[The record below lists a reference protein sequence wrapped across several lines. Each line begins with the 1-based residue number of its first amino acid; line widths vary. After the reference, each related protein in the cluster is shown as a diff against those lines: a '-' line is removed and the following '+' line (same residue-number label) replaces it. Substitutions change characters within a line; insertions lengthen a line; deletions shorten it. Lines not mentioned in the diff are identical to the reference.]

1 MKKTLGLLLF
11 VLAFAAPGFGR
22 VISYAPYSDQPS
34 ESGVHLRTS
43 RYFVLLEGAEED
55 HRQVVLYDSRGE
67 EEPRVVYGPEPVRAV
82 ALYEPAGAAPML
94 LVYGQYGSAFSS
106 DGGRS
111 WVDVPVPAYD
121 RQFTGIDTGGPYTG
135 GLGGRVRIGNNRYP
149 FVISTHGGSIVAINA
164 RGTARI
170 LPYTGALIGQDRD
183 GERFLLSRGTSEVVM
198 IDLDGSYYRKLF
210 DRPPG
215 TMYYTAGWI
224 TPAGEAFVE
233 TREPRGR
240 HLYHYARRQLS
251 FVAGPDG
258 PVLRDDGPWQYDL
271 RFFAI
276 PTEDFRGAWMIQ
288 RGPGQPTT
296 LMRYSTERGIETM
309 WSDPAGPEVEAL
321 IAGQSGQTLLV
332 QVHVPRDVNVAVP
345 FIDPAL
351 AVWRVGQPY
360 PAEYD
365 ELFLNEEENKGFVHL
380 DVDRLEEG
388 EPFVFNSG
396 FEVSLP
402 DEGPISPPI
411 GGGADVIQEWGV
423 VRGSFK
429 QRLLLPG
436 VARMLGAFGSEWTT
450 DITIYNPLD
459 EPQDVQVQFVSLD
472 PAAQANARRTQ
483 IVRVPPKRIT
493 VIDDVLHSLF
503 MIANG
508 GGSLIFEPAVGVNVF
523 GRTYT
528 RSGEGT
534 YGYGMQAVD
543 FFNAAG
549 PRFPLFFSGAFPA
562 PGFRTNVVLTDTSGR
577 GTGAKLTAYGP
588 GPKVGLSTAP
598 FVTAAGGVLQVSAG
612 GNRPGYPMSAL
623 ELTPTRGTVIPVVV
637 AIDNITNDATYFPPD
652 IPATVPRSIPMI
664 AHTDGPGG
672 SVRSDLYLF
681 NPTNENRYVRL
692 EAKMWDKSM
701 RIIQGVSLHP
711 FEARVIPD
719 VMTNLFHGIFGV
731 ARLRYL
737 SDGDEETG
745 AGVRVTSRTYK
756 TTPEGGTYGTLVPP
770 LNNFQIA
777 APGDTLEILGISGG
791 NAFRTNLSLIEL
803 SQTNSN
809 RHPEV
814 RVRIYDDKLQEL
826 DSFVTTIQSTYTQ
839 SFEDLF
845 ALRGLT
851 TPRAALLKVE
861 VLTEGLVAAYTTLE
875 DVATGDTTYLPAN
888 LGAKVR

>member
-1 MKKTLGLLLF
+1 MKLRLSAVLL
-11 VLAFAAPGFGR
+11 VLCTSLPTFAR

-43 RYFVLLEGAEED
+43 RYFVLIEGADTDE
-55 HRQVVLYDSRGE
+55 RKVVLYDSRGE
-67 EEPRVVYGPEPVRAV
+67 EEPRVVYEPGMSIRTV
-82 ALYEPAGAAPML
+82 ALYEPPGAAPML
-94 LVYGQYGSAFSS
+94 FVYGEYRSAFSA
-106 DGGRS
+106 DGGAT
-111 WVDVPVPAYD
+111 WINVPIGASGQRLVV
-121 RQFTGIDTGGPYTG
+121 DTGGPYTG
-135 GLGGRVRIGNNRYP
+135 SLSREVRIGNRRFP
-149 FVISTHGGSIVAINA
+149 FVVSSPSGLIYTIDAHGNLK
-164 RGTARI
+164 T
-170 LPYTGALIGQDRD
+170 LPLTGGIFGQDLA
-183 GERFLLSRGTSEVVM
+183 GERFLLSHDYDRVAVV
-198 IDLDGSYYRKLF
+198 DLEGNYYRKLF
-210 DRPPG
+210 DRLPG
-215 TMYYTAGWI
+215 TITYTGGWI
-224 TPAGEAFVE
+224 TPGGEVFVE
-233 TREPRGR
+233 MQRARGR
-240 HLYHYARRQLS
+240 HLYHYARRQLT
-251 FVAGPDG
+251 FVSGPDG
-258 PVLRDDGPWQYDL
+258 LVQRDTPALDEL

-276 PTEDFRGAWMIQ
+276 PTHDFRGAWMI
-288 RGPGQPTT
+288 RRAPGQPTT
-296 LMRYSTERGIETM
+296 LMRYSSAHGLETM

-321 IAGQSGQTLLV
+321 IAGQSGQTVLV

-360 PAEYD
+360 PTAYD
-365 ELFLNEEENKGFVHL
+365 ELYLNEEENKGFVHV

-396 FEVSLP
+396 SEIVSFP
-402 DEGPISPPI
+402 GEGPISPPI
-411 GGGADVIQEWGV
+411 GGGSEVIQEWGV

-436 VARMLGAFGSEWTT
+436 AARMRGAFGSEWTT
-450 DITIYNPLD
+450 DVTIYNPLD
-459 EPQDVQVQFVSLD
+459 EPQDVEVRFVSLN

-483 IVRVPPKRIT
+483 TVRVAPRRIT
-493 VIDDVLHSLF
+493 VINDVLHSLF

-508 GGSLIFEPAVGVNVF
+508 GGSLIFEPAIGVNVF

-543 FFNAAG
+543 FFNSAG
-549 PRFPLFFSGAFPA
+549 PRFPLFFSGAFPG

-577 GTGAKLTAYGP
+577 GTGAQLTTYGWSGVERTSALP
-588 GPKVGLSTAP
+588 S
-598 FVTAAGGVLQVSAG
+598 VTPAGGVLQFS
-612 GNRPGYPMSAL
+612 PGSYRYQASAL
-623 ELTPTRGTVIPVVV
+623 KLTATRGTMIPAVVV
-637 AIDNITNDATYFPPD
+637 IDNLTNDATYFPPD

-664 AHTDGPGG
+664 AHTDGPEG
-672 SVRSDLYLF
+672 SIRSDLYLF
-681 NPTNENRYVRL
+681 NPTDEDRYVRL
-692 EAKMWDKSM
+692 EAKMWDKPM
-701 RIIQGVSLHP
+701 RIIRGVYLEP
-711 FEARVIPD
+711 FEARVVPD
-719 VMTNLFHGIFGV
+719 VMTNFFHGIFGV

-737 SDGDEETG
+737 SDGDDESG

-756 TTPEGGTYGTLVPP
+756 TTPDGGTYGSLVPP

-791 NAFRTNLSLIEL
+791 NAFRTNLALIEL

-814 RVRIYDDKLQEL
+814 RVRIFDDRLQEL
-826 DSFVTTIQSTYTQ
+826 DSFVTTIESTYTK

-845 ALRGLT
+845 TLRGLT
-851 TPRAALLKVE
+851 TPRAALIKVE
-861 VLTEGLVAAYTTLE
+861 VLTPGLVAAYTTLE